1 MGLGAA
7 LGLGLNWAGVEGI
20 VDSGTVANAAMVG
33 KEVGDLFLR
42 LLQMLVVPLI
52 VSSLITGITG
62 MGDLRTLGSIGGRAI
77 VFYLTTSFLAIL
89 TGIFVVNIII
99 AGVLIRGAASFAL
112 VLLVLLMTSIGVTS
126 LVVALSSRFSNQQ
139 EYASTIAF
147 FNLLL
152 FMTSGAFYPVIG
164 IPGWLSWITVINP
177 EYYAVHALRSIIL
190 RGQGI
195 TVIGTDLIALGIFSL
210 GAIALGIMTYRRT
223 LE

>member
-1 MGLGAA
+1 LPESYTRLGRTP
-7 LGLGLNWAGVEGI
+7 LSRRILIRDREIGITEGYLVTPVKRSSI
-20 VDSGTVANAAMVG
+20 IIETIGSGTV
-33 KEVGDLFLR
+33 
-42 LLQMLVVPLI
+42 
-52 VSSLITGITG
+52 
-62 MGDLRTLGSIGGRAI
+62 RA
-77 VFYLTTSFLAIL
+77 FLAGFL
-89 TGIFVVNIII
+89 IFVVNIVI
-99 AGVLIRGAASFAL
+99 AGVLIKGASSFAL

-195 TVIGTDLIALGIFSL
+195 MVIGTDLIALTIFSF
-210 GAIALGIMTYRRT
+210 GAIVLGTMTYRGT
-223 LE
+223 PE